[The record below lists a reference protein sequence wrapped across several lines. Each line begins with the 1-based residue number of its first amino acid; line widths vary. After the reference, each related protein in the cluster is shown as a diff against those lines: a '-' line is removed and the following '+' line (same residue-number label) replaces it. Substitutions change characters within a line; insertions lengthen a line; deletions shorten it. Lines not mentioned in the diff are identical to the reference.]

1 MGTARRLYLYAIAAI
16 SLLVLAFGLYS
27 LAAVA
32 LGEIADAIGASIIG
46 GDSAGREQLSL
57 AIALVV
63 GGAPV
68 FAIHWWLVA
77 RGWHGGGEA
86 AADDRRSPIRAFH
99 MGLVATVALAFGL
112 YAALSLAA
120 RGLAALLS
128 LDLERGRMTD
138 EVAILVIAGP
148 IWWLHVRWRN
158 ADIRHD
164 RLVGAASWL
173 TRLHRYGWAFIGLMF
188 LVVGASQVIETTMSV
203 LIGRS
208 DFGGSDWWR
217 GPVAWSIA
225 AMVVGAGVWGFH
237 LDDAAKAIRDA
248 ATIGED
254 DRERA
259 LRLTFFGAVILVAL
273 AEVGVMAA
281 TSVAGLGRSLLGVAD
296 DTSFVGFLESVVG
309 PPLVAIPF
317 ALAGWLHWGA
327 QHREAASRDLP
338 VRAAAERLALHL
350 ASFVGLAF
358 LAVGIARL
366 TGALLEQV
374 LGAAPADDLFRY
386 ELAWY
391 LAQIIVGAAL
401 WLPAWSAVLRRR
413 TAQPALER
421 HATTSRAYL
430 YLVVGGALIAGV
442 PSAVFALYRLIDTGL
457 GGRGTSL
464 GSDLAITVAIV
475 AVAAIG
481 AAYHGRLLVSDLRL
495 TSAAQAAA
503 PPTIVAPAIEAGAEL
518 SAPTTRTL
526 VLRGAGGEDLAA
538 VAASLREH
546 LPPGVSLED
555 G

>member
-1 MGTARRLYLYAIAAI
+1 MGIARRLYLYAIAAI

-27 LAAVA
+27 LVAVA
-32 LGEIADAIGASIIG
+32 LGEIADAIDATVIA
-46 GDSAGREQLSL
+46 GDSSGREQLSL

-63 GGAPV
+63 VGAPV
-68 FAIHWWLVA
+68 FAIHWWLVG
-77 RGWHGGGEA
+77 RGWLGSGEA
-86 AADDRRSPIRAFH
+86 AADDRRSAIRAFH
-99 MGLVATVALAFGL
+99 MGLVATVALGFGL
-112 YAALSLAA
+112 YAALSLAE
-120 RGLAALLS
+120 RGLAAILGVD
-128 LDLERGRMTD
+128 LDRGRMTD
-138 EVAILVIAGP
+138 EFAILVIAGP
-148 IWWLHVRWRN
+148 VWWYHTRRRN

-164 RLVGAASWL
+164 RLTGAASWL

-188 LVVGASQVIETTMSV
+188 LVVGASQVIETMASV

-217 GPVAWSIA
+217 RPVAWSVA
-225 AMVVGAGVWGFH
+225 TMVVGAGIWRFH

-259 LRLTFFGAVILVAL
+259 LRLTFFGAVVLVAL
-273 AEVGVMAA
+273 ADVGVTAA
-281 TSVAGLGRSLLGVAD
+281 TSIAGLGRSLLGVAD
-296 DTSFVGFLESVVG
+296 DSSVVGFLESVVG
-309 PPLVAIPF
+309 PLVVAIPF

-327 QHREAASRDLP
+327 QRREAAGRNSPAL
-338 VRAAAERLALHL
+338 AAAERLALHL

-366 TGALLEQV
+366 TGLLLEQV

-386 ELAWY
+386 EMAWY
-391 LAQIIVGAAL
+391 FAQVIVGAAL
-401 WLPAWSAVLRRR
+401 WVPAWSAVVRRR
-413 TAQPALER
+413 TGQPALER
-421 HATTSRAYL
+421 HAATSRAYL

-457 GGRGTSL
+457 GGHGTAL
-464 GSDLAITVAIV
+464 GSDLAIAIAII

-503 PPTIVAPAIEAGAEL
+503 LPTIVAPAIEAGAEL

-526 VLRGAGGEDLAA
+526 VLRGAGGEDLTA

-555 G
+555 R

>member
-1 MGTARRLYLYAIAAI
+1 MGIARRLYLYAIAAI

-27 LAAVA
+27 LVAVA
-32 LGEIADAIGASIIG
+32 LGEIADAIVATVIA
-46 GDSAGREQLSL
+46 GDSSGREQLSL

-63 GGAPV
+63 VGAPV
-68 FAIHWWLVA
+68 FAIHWWLVG
-77 RGWHGGGEA
+77 RGWLGSGEA
-86 AADDRRSPIRAFH
+86 AADDRRSAIRAFH
-99 MGLVATVALAFGL
+99 MGLVATVALGFGL
-112 YAALSLAA
+112 YAALSLAE
-120 RGLAALLS
+120 RGLAAILGVD
-128 LDLERGRMTD
+128 LDRGRMTD
-138 EVAILVIAGP
+138 EFAILVIAGP
-148 IWWLHVRWRN
+148 VWWLHLRRRN

-164 RLVGAASWL
+164 HLTEAAAWL

-188 LVVGASQVIETTMSV
+188 LVVGASQVIETMLSV

-217 GPVAWSIA
+217 RPVAWSVA
-225 AMVVGAGVWGFH
+225 AMVVGAGIWGFH
-237 LDDAAKAIRDA
+237 LADAAKAIRDA
-248 ATIGED
+248 ALIGED
-254 DRERA
+254 DRGRA

-273 AEVGVMAA
+273 ADVGVTAA
-281 TSVAGLGRSLLGVAD
+281 TSIAGLGRSLLGIAD
-296 DTSFVGFLESVVG
+296 DSSVVGFLESVVG

-338 VRAAAERLALHL
+338 ARAAAERLALHL

-421 HATTSRAYL
+421 HAAASRAYL
-430 YLVVGGALIAGV
+430 YLVVGAALIAGI
-442 PSAVFALYRLIDTGL
+442 PSAVFALYRLIDIGL

-464 GSDLAITVAIV
+464 GSDLAIAIAII

-481 AAYHGRLLVSDLRL
+481 ATYHGRLVVSDLRL
-495 TSAAQAAA
+495 ASATQAAV
-503 PPTIVAPAIEAGAEL
+503 ISPA
-518 SAPTTRTL
+518 TRAL
-526 VLRGAGGEDLAA
+526 VLRGQGDEDLAA

-555 G
+555 R